1 MEKIIIQPKDKAELN
16 FFLEPAKR
24 PGVTIKTYDEVQD
37 ENLLIDMEENRKT
50 EKTNKKKVMDT
61 LLNILNEDR
70 AHYENEG

>member
-16 FFLEPAKR
+16 FFLELAKR
-24 PGVTIKTYDEVQD
+24 LGVTINTYDEIQD
-37 ENLLIDMEENRKT
+37 KNLLIDMEENRKT

-61 LLNILNEDR
+61 LHNILNEDQ